1 MKLNGKDIGQWQIVT
16 DSREHFK
23 EVFNKLRELGFVY
36 GSERHKVHEEIMHN
50 YGWYATIVIGT
61 DSYCKMT
68 LHGRNNPRDNI
79 PRVTTEDFI
88 ANYYPA
94 YWAA

>member
-1 MKLNGKDIGQWQIVT
+1 MKFNGKDIGQWQIVT
-16 DSREHFK
+16 DSKEHFN

-36 GSERHKVHEEIMHN
+36 ASERLRTNEEIAN
-50 YGWYATIVIGT
+50 SYGWYATIIIGN
-61 DSYCKMT
+61 DAYCKMT

-79 PRVTTEDFI
+79 PKVTIEEFLTTHF
-88 ANYYPA
+88 PA

>member
-36 GSERHKVHEEIMHN
+36 GSERHKVHEEIMHF
-50 YGWYATIVIGT
+50 YGWYATIIIGN
-61 DSYCKMT
+61 DLHCKMT
-68 LHGRNNPRDNI
+68 LHGRNNPRDSI
-79 PRVTTEDFI
+79 PKVTIEEFLTTHF
-88 ANYYPA
+88 PA
-94 YWAA
+94 YDAA